1 MSSSELQQKKRA
13 PKRVKATGKVPPRIE
28 VQRPTIREPNVFDSV
43 LEIAT
48 RFYEVSIKGSKATLK
63 EVEKLGLKE
72 KLSLASRAAGKVS
85 ESVAVT
91 MDFFR

>member
-1 MSSSELQQKKRA
+1 MSTSEQQQKKR
-13 PKRVKATGKVPPRIE
+13 PPRRVNTAKPRIE
-28 VQRPTIREPNVFDSV
+28 VLRPTIREPNVFDSV
-43 LEIAT
+43 IEIAT

-85 ESVAVT
+85 GCHC
-91 MDFFR
+91 